1 MLLCSSVRGNE
12 DDGERRPYY
21 TRRKADDLINSRRHD
36 LEVNERA
43 RKETCDEMSRP
54 KARQN
59 RAPHVRR
66 SGGKG
71 GHIMRPY
78 QKSVSKRNE
87 EERQTLERQY
97 KVTHH
102 FKKEDHQHET
112 QHGIGYSEYQCLKLG
127 GYRADDRPYG
137 NAGDK
142 KWRIHKKG
150 QTMFDVKETLSKETA
165 KTWIAQGLEVW
176 AYDQKGNLKTV
187 HNASKNTLY
196 EFNKMR
202 VTGVKFA

>member
-1 MLLCSSVRGNE
+1 MTLRSGLKQDGNH
-12 DDGERRPYY
+12 GERKPYY
-21 TRRKADDLINSRRHD
+21 TRRKADDLINSQRHD

-43 RKETCDEMSRP
+43 KKETCDDMSRP

-66 SGGKG
+66 SCGKEDN
-71 GHIMRPY
+71 MRPY
-78 QKSVSKRNE
+78 HKSISKRNE
-87 EERQTLERQY
+87 EDRQALEKQY
-97 KVTHH
+97 KATHH

-127 GYRADDRPYG
+127 GYRADDRPWG

-150 QTMFDVKETLSKETA
+150 QTMFDVKETLSKTTA
-165 KTWIAQGLEVW
+165 MEWISQGLEVW

-196 EFNKMR
+196 EFNKQR
-202 VTGVKFA
+202 VTGVRFA